1 MAANRWVMEKGV
13 LGREDGGLFSAAAAM
28 KGGAALAEIFGK
40 GNICTGMGDSPA
52 AGGILRAA
60 ESGILQQGGNV
71 WAAGSCFESQFGYCV
86 GRSGADCGLFVD
98 FSGEIRLY
106 GRGGLPL
113 CEREQQ
119 DFLEA
124 AKKPEPRAVYWG
136 DWGRLVSMESLRE
149 FYCVELIRA
158 AETTL
163 CGISA
168 DIKCANPRLCGML
181 RETFVRLGGKLR
193 DGGLTV
199 QVSAD
204 GRDVT
209 VYRTM
214 QDIIHTDRVL
224 CLVCLDLF
232 RRGEDVALPASA
244 PRMLDRAAAEAG
256 RQVFRYEDGF
266 PACTGME
273 ARGLAVRQP
282 FLRDGAMLALRLLS
296 ILKRSGG
303 SLAELESQLPRFA
316 VVSRTVAG
324 NVPAGMVLHFSK
336 GELLLRPVGGK
347 NGVFLSAE
355 CRDAETAAELC
366 RFGEESLAN
375 GELPEQDAT

>member
-28 KGGAALAEIFGK
+28 KAGAALAEIFGK

-136 DWGRLVSMESLRE
+136 DWGRLVSMENLRE

-303 SLAELESQLPRFA
+303 SLAELESQLPGFA

-336 GELLLRPVGGK
+336 GELLLRPEGGK